1 MKTDPP
7 NEADLLQSTLTS
19 TGSSLASLS
28 QGKPLLLV
36 LLRHSGCTFCRKAM
50 ADIARLRP
58 RIEKE
63 GTQIVLGHMGTEAD
77 FPRPLRPDMVC
88 RIFPHRRPERR
99 LYGGLGLR
107 RGSWMQL
114 IRAPASGGRGRS
126 RSSAA
131 MAWGFPGRR
140 HADAGRFSYPSRA
153 RCWCAS
159 NTRIPRQAGLRGA
172 GDAAGVRLQDCVP
185 GPFQRAPCVPSCLSS
200 LRNVLSGGR

>member
-7 NEADLLQSTLTS
+7 NEADLLQATLTS

-77 FPRPLRPDMVC
+77 FQTFAARYGLQDLPSVAD
-88 RIFPHRRPERR
+88 PERR
-99 LYGGLGLR
+99 LYRGLGLR

-114 IRAPASGGRGRS
+114 MG
-126 RSSAA
+126 
-131 MAWGFPGRR
+131 
-140 HADAGRFSYPSRA
+140 
-153 RCWCAS
+153 
-159 NTRIPRQAGLRGA
+159 PRVWWRGA
-172 GDAAGVRLQDCVP
+172 LSVFGGHGL
-185 GPFQRAPCVPSCLSS
+185 GPFRGDVTQMPGAFLIHRGKVLVRFEHQDSADKPDYVGLAM
-200 LRNVLSGGR
+200 LRE